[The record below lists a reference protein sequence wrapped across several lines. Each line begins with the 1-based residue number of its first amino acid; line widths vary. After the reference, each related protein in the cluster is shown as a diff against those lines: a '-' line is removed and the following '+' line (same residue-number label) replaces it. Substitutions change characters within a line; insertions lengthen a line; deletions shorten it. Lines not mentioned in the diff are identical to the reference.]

1 MFPTKHN
8 FLDSLKQVLHQGIQ
22 RSLETL
28 GCHNRGEVGG
38 FLASSGW
45 GPGMPCKCTEA
56 TARRMISFQMSA
68 GAEAVVW
75 RQVLN
80 CWGPG
85 GARRAGE
92 ARTAEQPG
100 WARVRTHTPHAT
112 RHTPHAGVC
121 LDVVGS
127 PILPFS
133 SGPGNMLSACTAALR
148 GPPHP
153 ACTWGAVLSFIF
165 ILEGRQGSRGRGGS
179 SEVFIRR
186 NVVLTPV
193 GTA

>member
-112 RHTPHAGVC
+112 RHTPHATRRGLSGRCGV
-121 LDVVGS
+121 S
-127 PILPFS
+127 
-133 SGPGNMLSACTAALR
+133 
-148 GPPHP
+148 HP
-153 ACTWGAVLSFIF
+153 ALLIRAREHAVCMHSCSAGSTPSCLHLGCCAVLHLHFGGETR
-165 ILEGRQGSRGRGGS
+165 LKRTRG
-179 SEVFIRR
+179 E
-186 NVVLTPV
+186 L
-193 GTA
+193 